1 MSKYSFLKED
11 TQLKHVAVMEC
22 IAQEI
27 ATQANDNFV
36 LKGGTA
42 LLLVHN
48 LKRFST
54 DLDFDGKN
62 PTTDI
67 QNAVE
72 KGLAKAGATQL
83 AISCVKNTDTVK
95 RYKVHYEGNPEN
107 PLKVEI
113 SYRNPILAQ
122 DVEKTNGIYVYNLTK
137 LTEQKTAAF
146 VNRLS
151 ARDIYDIAFLLENH
165 SDKFSLPLLERIQ
178 SKVDNVGIDYLAT
191 AMNEDS
197 LIASTCDPVAATLGL
212 DARVASLLSEYEQT
226 SQNER
231 VKAQEVK
238 PQQKNLSFNQMVD
251 KAKAEAK
258 DHNEKLSTRTHIDA
272 PDR

>member
-27 ATQANDNFV
+27 ATQANENFV

-62 PTTDI
+62 PRIDI
-67 QNAVE
+67 KNAIE
-72 KGLAKAGATQL
+72 KGLTKAGAAKL

-113 SYRNPILAQ
+113 SYRNPILEQ

-137 LTEQKTAAF
+137 LIEQKTAAF
-146 VNRLS
+146 INRLS
-151 ARDIYDIAFLLENH
+151 ARDIYDMAFLLEKY
-165 SDKFSLPLLERIQ
+165 SDKFSLPLLELIQ
-178 SKVDNVGIDYLAT
+178 SKVDNVGIDYLAN

-197 LIASTCDPVAATLGL
+197 LIASTCDTVAVTLGL
-212 DARVASLLSEYEQT
+212 
-226 SQNER
+226 NER
-231 VKAQEVK
+231 TSKLYG
-238 PQQKNLSFNQMVD
+238 NNQY
-251 KAKAEAK
+251 
-258 DHNEKLSTRTHIDA
+258 EKSLR
-272 PDR
+272 